1 MKDKEEKEK
10 SFEVAIKELEKIIQD
25 LESGDVNL
33 DDSINKYCEAMKLIE
48 YCEGK
53 LKNANKTINKIVG
66 EDGKLED
73 FDVSE

>member
-1 MKDKEEKEK
+1 MKEEKEKEK

-33 DDSINKYCEAMKLIE
+33 DDSINKYSEAMKLIE

-53 LKNANKTINKIVG
+53 LKNAKKTINKIVG
-66 EDGKLED
+66 IDGKLED

>member
-1 MKDKEEKEK
+1 MKEEKEKEK

-33 DDSINKYCEAMKLIE
+33 DDSINKYIEAMKLIE

-53 LKNANKTINKIVG
+53 LNNANKTINKIVG
-66 EDGKLED
+66 EDGKIED
-73 FDVSE
+73 FNVSE